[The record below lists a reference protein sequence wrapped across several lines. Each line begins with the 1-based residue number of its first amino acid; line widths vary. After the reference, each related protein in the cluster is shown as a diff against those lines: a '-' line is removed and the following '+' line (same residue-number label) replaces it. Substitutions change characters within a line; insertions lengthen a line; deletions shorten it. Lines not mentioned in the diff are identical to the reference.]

1 MVLDAKMPSCPP
13 VGLKES
19 TIPDPRNAPCVLEA
33 EGDGVTGTASE
44 HCGAQLRSSQTE
56 QDLLVCRVTPGA

>member
-13 VGLKES
+13 VGLKERC
-19 TIPDPRNAPCVLEA
+19 IPDPRNAPCVLEA

-44 HCGAQLRSSQTE
+44 HHGAHVQTE
-56 QDLLVCRVTPGA
+56 QDLLVCRVTPVA